1 MVSCAPFMQ
10 VSRPPLLR
18 ESESEGPQT
27 ILRKCWNKECYDLKQ
42 EGTGREETRESEN
55 DEKIPTPLQREK
67 NMSCFSGTKDCFVLN
82 HSDLDFWPFCDE
94 EFRCKMAGVRWAG
107 VDKGSIN

>member
-1 MVSCAPFMQ
+1 MNFCPLSQLEAAPTRSAAPLAGKFILKGSKAMVSCARLMQ

-27 ILRKCWNKECYDLKQ
+27 ILRKCWNKECYNLKQ

-55 DEKIPTPLQREK
+55 DEKIPTPL
-67 NMSCFSGTKDCFVLN
+67 
-82 HSDLDFWPFCDE
+82 
-94 EFRCKMAGVRWAG
+94 
-107 VDKGSIN
+107 